1 MRILFD
7 QNMSKKLRRDLPEH
21 QITLTREMRWEKLSN
36 GILLGEAQSEFDVL
50 LTMDAN
56 LYHQQNV
63 ALYDIAVIV
72 LRAYDNDYRSIL
84 PMLPEV
90 IELLDRVS
98 PGEIHYVYI
107 DENLRES
114 DLRRGK
120 GPYAIRERTTAQLV
134 LLEKCSVASA
144 RSSLLPT

>member
-7 QNMSKKLRRDLPEH
+7 QNMSKKLRRDLQEH
-21 QITLTREMRWEKLSN
+21 QVTLTREMGWEQLSN
-36 GILLGEAQSEFDVL
+36 GILLGEAQNEFDVL

-56 LYHQQNV
+56 LYHQQKV

-72 LRAYDNDYRSIL
+72 LRAYDNDYTSIL
-84 PMLPEV
+84 PMLSEV

-120 GPYAIRERTTAQLV
+120 GPYAKRD
-134 LLEKCSVASA
+134 
-144 RSSLLPT
+144 